1 MLILKKDL
9 LNVLS
14 LSLILAVSCNYH
26 SASGNESSE
35 EFIDEDA
42 CVQSEHTQ
50 SPSAEEMPVLEDVEI
65 VETISNYAPGSNQD
79 VVSSERTPNIIE
91 HVIRAEDHSKPREGE
106 SKNHFQDAK
115 ASGEKKASR
124 PELGSTANKIRKVLH
139 HNVPTLRKK
148 KKGNPLIAD
157 AENLSGKH
165 IEPMIES
172 HQALNRSEELDSR
185 ALLMNV
191 NIEEQ

>member
-1 MLILKKDL
+1 MKKDL
-9 LNVLS
+9 FSVLS
-14 LSLILAVSCNYH
+14 LLLILAMTCNYH
-26 SASGNESSE
+26 SASGNESVE
-35 EFIDEDA
+35 EFIDEDGS
-42 CVQSEHTQ
+42 VQSEYTQ

-65 VETISNYAPGSNQD
+65 VETISNYVPGSNQD
-79 VVSSERTPNIIE
+79 VVFSERAPDTIE
-91 HVIRAEDHSKPREGE
+91 HVIRIDEHSKAREGE
-106 SKNHFQDAK
+106 TKNSFQDVK

-148 KKGNPLIAD
+148 KKSNPLIAD
-157 AENLSGKH
+157 AENLTGKH

-172 HQALNRSEELDSR
+172 HQALNRSNALDSQ